1 MPIAARATIRQQPNK
16 LKDLI
21 EEEKKAAV
29 AVRRNTMRKSV
40 IPVDAKMQKLLAK
53 VPMAPKF
60 SKEND
65 NNNLPQDKVIQSAR
79 PITAN

>member
-65 NNNLPQDKVIQSAR
+65 NNNLP
-79 PITAN
+79 